1 MTGFSSR
8 ACRPPRNGDLSP
20 VREAYQPRRRSLG
33 DRGGGR
39 IGRRRKSTIRPP
51 TRSSITPGRG
61 ESSIRKVRSECIEGG
76 TDGGSA
82 AARAVAIDQDEGAH
96 MNRIEYLARCHCGAL
111 TARYRTAL
119 APAAWPVRAC
129 QCSFCRSHGAL
140 STSDPAGVL
149 EFRSTDPSRV
159 QRYRFG
165 GRTADFMICPAC
177 GVFVGVQMDTD
188 KGRFGVLNVLSLRPL
203 LALAAAE
210 PMDYSAE
217 SAEGRRLRRETRWTP
232 VAAGSV

>member
-39 IGRRRKSTIRPP
+39 IGRRRKSTTRPP

-76 TDGGSA
+76 SPP
-82 AARAVAIDQDEGAH
+82 ARAAAIDQDEGAH

-111 TARYRTAL
+111 TARYRTAI

-149 EFRSTDPSRV
+149 EFRSTDPTRV

-165 GRTADFMICPAC
+165 GRTADFMGA
-177 GVFVGVQMDTD
+177 FKQT
-188 KGRFGVLNVLSLRPL
+188 
-203 LALAAAE
+203 
-210 PMDYSAE
+210 
-217 SAEGRRLRRETRWTP
+217 T
-232 VAAGSV
+232 